1 MEYLWRGG
9 FLLDPSPRVLV
20 QLRKAGRLRQDA
32 PIGYCVWLAKM
43 VGYCV
48 GGINLSLTEIP
59 EFLEKI

>member
-1 MEYLWRGG
+1 
-9 FLLDPSPRVLV
+9 LLDPSPRVLV

>member
-32 PIGYCVWLAKM
+32 PIGYCVGWRRWLAT
-43 VGYCV
+43 V
-48 GGINLSLTEIP
+48 
-59 EFLEKI
+59 

>member
-9 FLLDPSPRVLV
+9 FLLDLSPKVLV
-20 QLRKAGRLRQDA
+20 QLWRADWLRQVA

-48 GGINLSLTEIP
+48 GGIQLSLTEIP